1 MKQRVISAAVLVPIV
16 LLMVGLSVYTRVL
29 LILVVGIACAYEL
42 SINLEK
48 QGVYCSLY
56 IMVLYLVAQAA
67 VCLLGLG
74 LTASCVCF
82 AACVYLALLSGITRT
97 KVSGSGAM
105 DTTSGLAYP
114 CMMFGILMVVCVS
127 DIWLEALALGCVTS
141 WICDAFALFGGKWFG
156 KHKVAPL
163 VSPKKTVEGCIT
175 GAIFG
180 TASGAL
186 LWAIGL
192 LLQNTLWSGKEYILL
207 PIWVCL
213 LTAFCASTMGQFG
226 DLAESLIKRMLNVKD
241 FSNLIPGHGGMF
253 DRADSLLFS
262 IPTAYICLRLYLY
275 LAG

>member
-1 MKQRVISAAVLVPIV
+1 MKKRVISAAVLVPIV

-29 LILVVGIACAYEL
+29 LILVAGILCAYEL

-56 IMVLYLVAQAA
+56 IMIIYLVAQAA

-74 LTASCVCF
+74 ITACCVCF
-82 AACVYLALLSGITRT
+82 AACVYLALLSGITRE
-97 KVSGSGAM
+97 KVSGNGAM
-105 DTTSGLAYP
+105 DTTAGLTYP

-127 DIWLEALALGCVTS
+127 DIWLETLVLGCISS
-141 WICDAFALFGGKWFG
+141 WLCDAFALFGGKWFG
-156 KHKVAPL
+156 KHKVAPR
-163 VSPKKTVEGCIT
+163 VSPNKTVEGCIT
-175 GAIFG
+175 GAVFG
-180 TASGAL
+180 TLSGSL
-186 LWAIGL
+186 LWGL
-192 LLQNTLWSGKEYILL
+192 SLVLHNSIEL
-207 PIWVCL
+207 PLWVCL

-262 IPTAYICLRLYLY
+262 IPTAFLCLRLYLH